1 MSLVYGAYMEIIE
14 PQIFTRIIQSLLEDE
29 EYRMLQSKLFE
40 SPDHGAIIPGSGGL
54 RKVRWKTVDQGK
66 RGRI

>member
-1 MSLVYGAYMEIIE
+1 
-14 PQIFTRIIQSLLEDE
+14 
-29 EYRMLQSKLFE
+29 MLQSKLFE
-40 SPDHGAIIPGSGGL
+40 FPDHGAIIPGSGGL